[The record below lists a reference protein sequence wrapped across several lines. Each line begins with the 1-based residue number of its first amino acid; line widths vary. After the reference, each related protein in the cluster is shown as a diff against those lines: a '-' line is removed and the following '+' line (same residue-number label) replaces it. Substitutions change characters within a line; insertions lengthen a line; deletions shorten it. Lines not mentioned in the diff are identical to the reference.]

1 MAAPLSGVRVLDLAR
16 LLPGAFATLMLAELG
31 ADVIKVE
38 DPKGGDPTRALPP
51 SLDGH
56 GLYHRLLNRGKK
68 SVALDLR
75 DTSARAALDRLI
87 DTADVV
93 IESFRPKTARAIGVS
108 AEQTRASRPRLI
120 HCAITGY
127 GQHGPYAERPGHDL
141 NYVAEAGLLDA
152 DRPHASDLPR
162 MFIADVGGGAMSA
175 VTAILAALFARER
188 FGEGASLDIS
198 MYDAAIYWMM
208 LPAAPDLIDRGR
220 EARGELPT
228 FGEHA
233 CYNVYDTRDG
243 RRLALGALEPKF
255 WRGLCDA
262 VGRPDLVGRQHTD
275 VDDQRRLIED
285 LRGVFLQRTSAEWI
299 QHFQGHEVC
308 LSPVNTAADVL
319 ADPHVAAR
327 RLVVQADGVRAFR
340 SPFVAEPAPLSP
352 APEIGA
358 HTAEILSS
366 LSPLDSPRPATPP
379 TNHPHEPSEPP
390 ELHEPHEPHEQNPR
404 NLPNQTNPTN
414 DQQASFKG

>member
-1 MAAPLSGVRVLDLAR
+1 MAAPLSGVRVLDLTR

-31 ADVIKVE
+31 AEVIKVE
-38 DPKGGDPTRALPP
+38 DPASGDPTRALPP
-51 SLDGH
+51 SIDGH
-56 GLYHRLLNRGKK
+56 GLYHRLLNRGKR

-75 DTSARAALDRLI
+75 DASARATLERLI

-108 AEQTRASRPRLI
+108 AEQTRGTRPRLI

-141 NYVAEAGLLDA
+141 NYVAESGFLEA
-152 DRPHASDLPR
+152 DRPHATDLPR

-208 LPAAPDLIDRGR
+208 LPAAPELIDGGR
-220 EARGELPT
+220 DARGELPT
-228 FGEHA
+228 YGAHA

-243 RRLALGALEPKF
+243 RRLAVGALESKF
-255 WRGLCDA
+255 WRGLCEA
-262 VGRPDLVGRQHTD
+262 VERPDLIGRQHTD
-275 VDDQRRLIED
+275 AEDQQRLIAE
-285 LRGVFLQRTSAEWI
+285 LRGVFVQRTSAEWI
-299 QHFQGHEVC
+299 EHFKAHEVC

-327 RLVVQADGVRAFR
+327 RLVVPADGVRAFR

-352 APEIGA
+352 APALGA
-358 HTAEILSS
+358 DTDAVLQALGPITE
-366 LSPLDSPRPATPP
+366 SPA
-379 TNHPHEPSEPP
+379 HEP
-390 ELHEPHEPHEQNPR
+390 
-404 NLPNQTNPTN
+404 
-414 DQQASFKG
+414 A